1 MSNSEV
7 KCININKIP
16 KYITNMASNFD
27 IDGSSLDNN
36 EYRTYLFK
44 NVPLCI
50 INTLRRIIINELR
63 TFAYNKDTF
72 TNFTNNTQINNEVVK
87 DQMEF
92 SSIFSGSYY
101 NQNTIKTY
109 YGASCTATPQIGTG
123 YQHSKWQVFNSYLK
137 YVTEYDL
144 LDFIE
149 DDNIY
154 GHIDIGD
161 FEDIEDI
168 EDKENNKYE
177 TLKQQR
183 KYIKTSNGEPKY
195 VLLTIEKNK
204 ENDAILDEN
213 DIVIENGLDFALK
226 ISIKNLQNILFNNV
240 RSIIPNTN
248 HLLEDIN
255 TPTIGYLLQE
265 SICNTTF
272 TFKNNQLYINMNN
285 DEEYIKERIY
295 YLINI
300 TKNIDR
306 MI

>member
-27 IDGSSLDNN
+27 IDVNTLDNN

-92 SSIFSGSYY
+92 SNISSGSYY
-101 NQNTIKTY
+101 NQNTIKMY

-144 LDFIE
+144 LDFMD

-154 GHIDIGD
+154 GHIDI
-161 FEDIEDI
+161 EDIEN
-168 EDKENNKYE
+168 KENKEENKYE
-177 TLKQQR
+177 TLKEQR
-183 KYIKTSNGEPKY
+183 KYIKTPNGEPKY

-204 ENDAILDEN
+204 ENDVILNEDGN
-213 DIVIENGLDFALK
+213 DNIIENALDFALK
-226 ISIKNLQNILFNNV
+226 MSIKKLQNILFNNV

-248 HLLEDIN
+248 HLLEEIN

-285 DEEYIKERIY
+285 DEDYIREKIH
-295 YLINI
+295 YLIGI
-300 TKNIDR
+300 TQKIE
-306 MI
+306 